1 MKYPENTSRLSL
13 TSLHNAARRG
23 DSASLQRLIAT
34 IDPLAAEKIAAVLR
48 DGDSRGA
55 CISSPRTAA
64 APKNKVKGKGA
75 GRTTSKLVHSQGKSG
90 GKKKKAPCRLEL
102 LLRKQ
107 DSKRRT
113 ALYVACASGNTE
125 IADALL
131 TVGAS
136 LDGHGAW
143 QRTPLHIAAF
153 EGHTS
158 AMRRLLGAGADPW
171 ALNDR
176 GQTPSEV
183 SQMFNANR
191 EALGLLEEAAIMR
204 REVSTGTEGLI
215 GTTFVHDDGQV
226 GAVVDAAERW
236 TFTLEVELDG
246 WKMGNGS
253 GAKLYLPVSGE
264 RLNTRA
270 PPSSAGTVDTMNG
283 DHTPSGSR
291 SNPRNLTEPIP
302 WLANTVQRMR
312 LESEDLVRVTAD
324 SLIGARVSRR
334 TPLGGGRVTA
344 VRNVKIRCD
353 LRTAA
358 SSTRAGPTTATAT
371 GRKRERRANATLS
384 ETRSEE
390 PDLCDR
396 GESLGMPMQE
406 AQSCRSWCTASSDDD
421 VGLKVLEVS
430 LAAGLG
436 AVGHHGDRERCQ
448 GEDGSKATSSCA
460 TPRGPENA
468 VHGHRQVGPSGECS
482 TRRCLSTRLVQVA
495 SNHGVPRRQLEQRPP
510 SEDSCANDGDTDD
523 ESGTPDDWSV
533 GTESAAEFDACVA
546 TTVNERTRE
555 GFGSQRAGTEI
566 RSTNGRGALSQDIG
580 LRTRRFS
587 FLDNLVPLA
596 ALEGVLDCNH
606 LPPSAMAP
614 QSRARRRQLLSHW
627 NTRMSVSMAAG
638 GGASAAPTPY
648 QRHRAHQYDTL
659 QHSSGGYSMSPSPAS
674 THSVLEV
681 DDLSVRGARDRE
693 GDDDLLGI
701 VGLEE
706 KIEREECSAERMD
719 GKRIGVE
726 ATRKA
731 LREALVLWSGKADI
745 LQ

>member
-1 MKYPENTSRLSL
+1 MKYLENTSRLSL

-34 IDPLAAEKIAAVLR
+34 IDPLAAEKITAVLR

-64 APKNKVKGKGA
+64 APEKKVKGKGA
-75 GRTTSKLVHSQGKSG
+75 GRTTSKLVHAQEKSG
-90 GKKKKAPCRLEL
+90 GKKKKAPSRLKRL
-102 LLRKQ
+102 LQKQ

-113 ALYVACASGNTE
+113 ALYVACASGNTK

-131 TVGAS
+131 MVGAS

-183 SQMFNANR
+183 SQMFNANC

-226 GAVVDAAERW
+226 GTVVDAAERW

-253 GAKLYLPVSGE
+253 GVKLYLPVSGE

-270 PPSSAGTVDTMNG
+270 PPSSAGAVDTMN
-283 DHTPSGSR
+283 DDRTTSGSR
-291 SNPRNLTEPIP
+291 SNPTSLAEPIP
-302 WLANTVQRMR
+302 WLADTVQRMR

-324 SLIGARVSRR
+324 SLVGARVPRR

-358 SSTRAGPTTATAT
+358 SSTRPGPTTATAT
-371 GRKRERRANATLS
+371 GSKRRANATFS
-384 ETRSEE
+384 KARSEE
-390 PDLCDR
+390 PDLSDR
-396 GESLGMPMQE
+396 RESLGMLMQE
-406 AQSCRSWCTASSDDD
+406 AQSCRSASSDRD
-421 VGLKVLEVS
+421 VGLKVPEVG

-436 AVGHHGDRERCQ
+436 AVGHHGDRERYQ
-448 GEDGSKATSSCA
+448 GEDGSKATNRCA

-468 VHGHRQVGPSGECS
+468 VHGHRQIGSSGQCS
-482 TRRCLSTRLVQVA
+482 TRHCLSTRLVHMA
-495 SNHGVPRRQLEQRPP
+495 SNHGVSRRQLEQRPP
-510 SEDSCANDGDTDD
+510 SEDSWANDGDTDD
-523 ESGTPDDWSV
+523 ESGAPDDWSV

-546 TTVNERTRE
+546 TTGNERTRE
-555 GFGSQRAGTEI
+555 GFGSQRAGTES
-566 RSTNGRGALSQDIG
+566 RSTNGRGAPSQ
-580 LRTRRFS
+580 
-587 FLDNLVPLA
+587 
-596 ALEGVLDCNH
+596 
-606 LPPSAMAP
+606 
-614 QSRARRRQLLSHW
+614 
-627 NTRMSVSMAAG
+627 
-638 GGASAAPTPY
+638 
-648 QRHRAHQYDTL
+648 
-659 QHSSGGYSMSPSPAS
+659 
-674 THSVLEV
+674 
-681 DDLSVRGARDRE
+681 
-693 GDDDLLGI
+693 
-701 VGLEE
+701 
-706 KIEREECSAERMD
+706 
-719 GKRIGVE
+719 
-726 ATRKA
+726 
-731 LREALVLWSGKADI
+731 
-745 LQ
+745 